1 MASIRCAHCKQTHHS
16 VAEVRACSQRTST
29 LGERMAENGGPSTR
43 VVYVEQPDGSISR
56 RSSAMGRPVPQPDR
70 APDRVIPRRYEE
82 PPADGMYQKPNG
94 DIFKVYK
101 MVHGSGL
108 QGCKL
113 LVFEMNAPDLETGGM
128 KFDPD
133 SLRRGKFVYQGL
145 AIRFVRNDEKMSLE
159 QAQAFGKLYGFCC
172 VCGRTLTDERS
183 IEAGIGPVCA
193 GKGMW

>member
-1 MASIRCAHCKQTHHS
+1 MASIKCAHCKQTHTS

-29 LGERMAENGGPSTR
+29 LGERMASESGPSTR
-43 VVYVEQPDGSISR
+43 VVYVEQPDGSVSR
-56 RSSAMGRPVPQPDR
+56 RSSAITQSDTRTHTVQK
-70 APDRVIPRRYEE
+70 VSEE
-82 PPADGMYQKPNG
+82 PPTDGMYQKANG

-113 LVFEMNAPDLETGGM
+113 LIFE
-128 KFDPD
+128 
-133 SLRRGKFVYQGL
+133 RGEDKGHFVYQGL
-145 AIRFVRNDEKMSLE
+145 AKRFVRNSEKMSLE
-159 QAQAFGKLYGFCC
+159 QAVAFGKLYGFCC